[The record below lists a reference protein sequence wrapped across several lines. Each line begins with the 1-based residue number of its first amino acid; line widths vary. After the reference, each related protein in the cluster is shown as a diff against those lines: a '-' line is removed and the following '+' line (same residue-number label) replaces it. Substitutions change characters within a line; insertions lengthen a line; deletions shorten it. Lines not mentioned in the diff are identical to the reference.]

1 MAGSV
6 YSMKQFKK
14 IGIYCKKNRLVLI
27 KSERKTMFRTN
38 ETPESEETEGTFILC
53 ADIIDPRK
61 NKYMFLWRR
70 FS

>member
-1 MAGSV
+1 M
-6 YSMKQFKK
+6 
-14 IGIYCKKNRLVLI
+14 L
-27 KSERKTMFRTN
+27 RTN